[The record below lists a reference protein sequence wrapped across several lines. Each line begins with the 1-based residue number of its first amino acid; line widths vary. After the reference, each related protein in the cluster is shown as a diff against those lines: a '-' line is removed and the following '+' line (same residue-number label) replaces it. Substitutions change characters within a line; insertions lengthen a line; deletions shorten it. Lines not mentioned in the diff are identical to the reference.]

1 MRLAIIFVEV
11 RQKCGDRRL
20 PGLWKPGWQSD
31 ALGASDLILLFLFA
45 LLTFMPADL
54 LNQPRYLA
62 EHLGQ
67 PMPDSPHA
75 LSACLPLWSHN
86 IGYEEG
92 DPAVI
97 DRLQAAYPRF
107 CLNPLVRQLCDQ
119 VFVPL
124 NGMGLIFPSRA
135 SAERAV
141 EYCRDQQGSTARLVE
156 IDDQSVVGVA
166 VSADEYNLLKQYWQ
180 HAGEVTSSRVAE
192 QILAGQNVSFGDN
205 ELQQIVCGRVADL
218 QGADVSHV
226 RLYPSVMAAMAA
238 VWRVVRA
245 IDSSSPSVQFG
256 FPYVDT
262 LKIQQRFRPA
272 KCRFFPVG
280 CDSDIDALEAE
291 LAAGSVSAVF
301 CETPTNPLLTCPDLR
316 RLRGL
321 ADKFGFLLIVDD
333 TLAACMNL
341 DVLPLADVVV
351 TSLTKYFSGYGDVLA
366 GSVVLNSASLHFE
379 QIRRLLFD
387 RYSCLLADVDLQ
399 VLERNSRD
407 VGWRVATINGNAAE
421 LARRLAGHPAVAK
434 VFHPSVVTGSH
445 RPDPNYESLRRPDG
459 GYGGLMSIVL
469 RNPAINTPPV
479 FDAMAFCK
487 GPNLGTVFTLCCPYT
502 ILAHYTELDFVESCG
517 VSRWLLRLSI
527 GVEPLEELWRRFQ
540 TALKLGDDIRRQDLT

>member
-1 MRLAIIFVEV
+1 
-11 RQKCGDRRL
+11 
-20 PGLWKPGWQSD
+20 
-31 ALGASDLILLFLFA
+31 
-45 LLTFMPADL
+45 MPADL
-54 LNQPRYLA
+54 LNQPCYLA
-62 EHLGQ
+62 EHLGR

-75 LSACLPLWSHN
+75 LSACLPLWRHN

-119 VFVPL
+119 VFAPM
-124 NGMGLIFPSRA
+124 NSMGLIFPSQA
-135 SAERAV
+135 SAERAI
-141 EYCRDQQGSTARLVE
+141 EYCRDQQGSTARL
-156 IDDQSVVGVA
+156 IKIGNQNVVGVA
-166 VSADEYNLLKQYWQ
+166 VAADEYSLLKQYWQ

-192 QILAGQNVSFGDN
+192 QILAGQDVTFGDN
-205 ELQQIVCGRVADL
+205 KLQQIVCGRVAEL
-218 QGADVSHV
+218 QGSDVSHV
-226 RLYPSVMAAMAA
+226 WLYPSGMAAMAA

-280 CDSDIDALEAE
+280 SDSDIDALEAD
-291 LAAGSVSAVF
+291 LTAGSVSAVF

-333 TLAACMNL
+333 TLAACVNL

-366 GSVVLNSASLHFE
+366 GSVVLNAASRHFE
-379 QIRRLLFD
+379 QMKALLCD
-387 RYSCLLADVDLQ
+387 QYSCLLADVDLL
-399 VLERNSRD
+399 VLESNSRD
-407 VGWRVATINGNAAE
+407 VRRRVEIINSNAAE
-421 LARRLAGHPAVAK
+421 LTKRFARHPAVAQ
-434 VFHPSVVTGSH
+434 VYHPSVVAGCSG
-445 RPDPNYESLRRPDG
+445 PDPNYESLRRPGG

-469 RNPAINTPPV
+469 RNPAESTPPV
-479 FDAMAFCK
+479 FDAMPFCK

-502 ILAHYTELDFVESCG
+502 ILAHYTELDFVENCG

-527 GVEPLEELWRRFQ
+527 GIEPIEELWRRFQ
-540 TALKLGDDIRRQDLT
+540 AALEFGVIARP